1 MGLRNAIVKAIKKQ
15 MPPLSSTEKEAL
27 ASGTVGWD
35 GELMSGNPDWNKL
48 FKYEKAELTA
58 EEQAFL
64 DGPVE
69 RLCKV
74 VDNWDIQQKNDLPP
88 EAWKIIKEEG
98 FMGLEIPKEY
108 GGKGFS
114 SKAHSAV
121 VMKLA
126 SRSITAAVTV
136 MVPNSLGPAEL
147 LREYGTKE
155 QKDYYLP
162 RLANGTEI
170 PCFAL
175 TGPDAGSDAGGLP
188 DRGVVCKNEKGELGV
203 KINWEKRY
211 ITLGPIATLIGMAFK
226 LEDPDNLLGK
236 DKVDH
241 GITVALI
248 PRETPGIEIG
258 DRHAPMDLPFHNG
271 PNKGKDV
278 FIPLSAI
285 IGGPEK
291 AGKGW
296 GMLMESL
303 AVGRSLSLPA
313 LSTAAA
319 KFSSYATGAYARTRK
334 QFGTSISNFE
344 GIEEPLARMAG
355 LTYMMNAARE
365 ATLQMVDNG
374 ERPAIPSAILKYH
387 LTEGMR
393 TIVNDAMDIDGG
405 KAISNGPNNV
415 FSSLYKGV
423 PIAITVEGANIMT
436 RNLIIF
442 GQGAVRAHPY
452 TLKELD
458 ALDNP
463 NTGKAFNGFFK
474 QLGAH
479 LFKAKI
485 AGIKTFIHGA
495 TGSRFSRAPKG
506 VDKSMKKYYKQ
517 VNRLSAAFNLAT
529 NASLPLGGNLK
540 KKERVSARM
549 GDVFSNLYLASTT
562 LWYYEKQGRPK
573 EDKVLVDWAVQ
584 QALNKAETAL
594 ADALDNHPLKPA
606 RLVKHIV
613 WPRKFITAALAVGT
627 VVAGVMAAPLVML
640 AGAAATV
647 GAAIFMKDRQN
658 DKPTD
663 SLDRKVADTIRNPGE
678 VRDRLTTG
686 IFKPQGMDDPLGQ
699 LEAAFNMTIETEPVE
714 KKLYLAQK
722 AGTIERSDKRA
733 EVLEAATAAGVL
745 STEEV
750 SKLKQMDA
758 LRRSVIM
765 VDAFP
770 QAQPAT
776 AEPAPAAPAND
787 DKKEKA
793 EKKPAASAP
802 KPPKPPKAG

>member
-1 MGLRNAIVKAIKKQ
+1 MLGLRKAIVKAVKKQ
-15 MPPLSSTEKEAL
+15 MPPISATEKEAL

-35 GELMSGNPDWNKL
+35 GELMSGNPNWNKL
-48 FKYEKAELTA
+48 FQYGKAELTA

-64 DGPVE
+64 DGPCE
-69 RLCKV
+69 KLCKI
-74 VDNWDIQQKNDLPP
+74 VDNWDIQKKNDLPP

-114 SKAHSAV
+114 KKAHSAV

-147 LREYGTKE
+147 LHSYGTE
-155 QKDYYLP
+155 DQKKHYLP
-162 RLANGTEI
+162 RLANGTDI

-175 TGPDAGSDAGGLP
+175 TGPEAGSDAGSMP
-188 DRGVVCKNEKGELGV
+188 DRGIVCKNEKGELGI
-203 KINWEKRY
+203 KLNWDKRY

-236 DKVDH
+236 NQKEL

-248 PRETPGIEIG
+248 PRETPGITIG

-271 PNKGKDV
+271 PNQGKDV
-278 FIPLSAI
+278 FIKMDQI
-285 IGGPEK
+285 IGGPDN

-296 GMLMESL
+296 AMLMESL

-319 KFSSYATGAYARTRK
+319 QVSSYATGSYTRVRK

-355 LTYMMNAARE
+355 LTYLMNAARE

-393 TIVNDAMDIDGG
+393 TIVNDAMDIHGG
-405 KAISNGPNNV
+405 KAVSNGPNNT
-415 FSSLYKGV
+415 FSTLYKGV

-452 TLKELD
+452 TLKELE
-458 ALDNP
+458 ALDDPNP
-463 NTGKAFNGFFK
+463 NKAFNKFTK
-474 QLGAH
+474 VLAAH
-479 LFKAKI
+479 LGTGAVNAVKAVV
-485 AGIKTFIHGA
+485 HGA
-495 TGSRFSRAPKG
+495 TNNLFSRAPKG
-506 VDKSMKKYYKQ
+506 VDKGTKKYYKEI
-517 VNRLSAAFNLAT
+517 NRLSAAFNLAT

-549 GDVFSNLYLASTT
+549 GDVYSNLYLASTA
-562 LWYYEKQGRPK
+562 LWYFEKNGQKK
-573 EDKVLVDWAVQ
+573 EEKPLLDWAVQ
-584 QALNKAETAL
+584 HALQKAEKAL
-594 ADALDNHPLKPA
+594 EDALENHPLKPVRA
-606 RLVKHIV
+606 VKHLAFPKKLLMTALTIGA
-613 WPRKFITAALAVGT
+613 TAAGVFLGP
-627 VVAGVMAAPLVML
+627 VAGIVGGAIALGALFGVKDKHNQAPS
-640 AGAAATV
+640 
-647 GAAIFMKDRQN
+647 DY
-658 DKPTD
+658 
-663 SLDRKVADTIRNPGE
+663 LDRKVADTIRNPGE
-678 VRDRLTTG
+678 VRDNLTKG
-686 IFKPQGMDDPLGQ
+686 IFKPTDLNEPLGK
-699 LEAAFNMTIETEPVE
+699 LEAAFKLVGEVDPIE
-714 KKLYLAQK
+714 KKIYLAQK
-722 AGTIERSDKRA
+722 AGTLTKGAPKA
-733 EVLEAATAAGVL
+733 ETLETAVKAGVL
-745 STEEV
+745 TQAEAEKV
-750 SKLKQMDA
+750 QQMDK
-758 LRRSVIM
+758 LRRSVID

-770 QAQPAT
+770 QVQ
-776 AEPAPAAPAND
+776 
-787 DKKEKA
+787 
-793 EKKPAASAP
+793 PAASAP
-802 KPPKPPKAG
+802 ANGNGKTAPAAPPKAA

>member
-1 MGLRNAIVKAIKKQ
+1 MGIRSAIVKAVKKQ
-15 MPPLSSTEKEAL
+15 MPPISATEKEAL

-48 FKYEKAELTA
+48 FKYDKAELTA

-69 RLCKV
+69 KLCKM
-74 VDNWDIQQKNDLPP
+74 VDNWEIQKTNDLPP
-88 EAWKIIKEEG
+88 EAWKVIKEEG
-98 FMGLEIPKEY
+98 FLGLEIPKEY

-114 SKAHSAV
+114 KKAHSAV

-147 LREYGTKE
+147 LHAYGTKE
-155 QKDYYLP
+155 QKEHYLP
-162 RLANGTEI
+162 RLANGTDI

-175 TGPDAGSDAGGLP
+175 TGPEAGSDAGSIP
-188 DRGVVCKNEKGELGV
+188 DRGVIVKNEKGELGI
-203 KINWEKRY
+203 KLNWDKRY

-236 DKVDH
+236 GQKDL

-248 PRETPGIEIG
+248 PRDTPGITIG

-271 PNKGKDV
+271 PNQGKDV
-278 FIPLSAI
+278 FIPMDAI

-296 GMLMESL
+296 AMLMESL

-319 KFSSYATGAYARTRK
+319 QVSSYATGSYARVRK

-355 LTYMMNAARE
+355 LTYLMNAARE

-393 TIVNDAMDIDGG
+393 TIVNDAMDIHGG

-415 FSSLYKGV
+415 FSTLYKGV

-452 TLKELD
+452 TLKELE
-458 ALDNP
+458 ALDDPNP
-463 NTGKAFNGFFK
+463 GKAFNKFSK
-474 QLGAH
+474 VLAAH
-479 LFKAKI
+479 LGTGAVNAVKAMV
-485 AGIKTFIHGA
+485 HGA
-495 TGSRFSRAPKG
+495 TGSRLSRAPKG
-506 VDKSMKKYYKQ
+506 VAKGTKQYYKQ
-517 VNRLSAAFNLAT
+517 INRLSAAFNLAA

-549 GDVFSNLYLASTT
+549 GDVYSNLYLASTA
-562 LWYYEKQGRPK
+562 LWYYEKNGAKK
-573 EDKVLVDWAVQ
+573 EEKVLLDWAVQ
-584 QALNKAETAL
+584 HALNKAENAL
-594 ADALDNHPLKPA
+594 KDALDNHPLKA
-606 RLVKHIV
+606 AGMTKHIAF
-613 WPRKFITAALAVGT
+613 PRKLLTGVLAVAT
-627 VVAGVMAAPLVML
+627 VAAAFVAAPVVAIV
-640 AGAAATV
+640 GAAATL
-647 GAAIFMKDRQN
+647 GAAMFIRDKQN
-658 DKPTD
+658 HAPSDY
-663 SLDRKVADTIRNPGE
+663 LDRKVADTIRNPGE
-678 VRDRLTTG
+678 VRDRLTKS
-686 IFKPQGMDDPLGQ
+686 IFKPTDEKDPLGK
-699 LEAAFNMTIETEPVE
+699 LETAFNLTVEVEPLE
-714 KKLYLAQK
+714 KKIYLAQK
-722 AGTIERSDKRA
+722 AGTLQKGAPRA
-733 EVLEAATAAGVL
+733 EMLAAAEAAKVLTAD
-745 STEEV
+745 EV
-750 SKLKQMDA
+750 AKVKRMDV
-758 LRRSVIM
+758 LRRAVID

-770 QAQPAT
+770 QAK
-776 AEPAPAAPAND
+776 PAPAAND
-787 DKKEKA
+787 APKA
-793 EKKPAASAP
+793 SPAA
-802 KPPKPPKAG
+802 PPKAA

>member
-1 MGLRNAIVKAIKKQ
+1 MGIRSAIVKAVKKQ
-15 MPPLSSTEKEAL
+15 MPPISATEKEAL

-35 GELMSGNPDWNKL
+35 GDLMSGKPNWDNL
-48 FKYEKAELTA
+48 FKYEKATLSA

-69 RLCKV
+69 KLCKLL
-74 VDNWDIQQKNDLPP
+74 DNWDIQIKNDLPP

-98 FMGLEIPKEY
+98 FMGLEIPTEY

-147 LREYGTKE
+147 IGAYGTKE

-175 TGPDAGSDAGGLP
+175 TGPDAGSDAGSIP
-188 DRGVVCKNEKGELGV
+188 DRGVVVKNEKGELGI
-203 KINWEKRY
+203 KLNWDKRY

-236 DKVDH
+236 GQKDL
-241 GITVALI
+241 GITVALV
-248 PRETPGIEIG
+248 PRNTPGVVIG

-271 PNKGKDV
+271 PNQGHDV
-278 FIPLSAI
+278 FVPLDAI
-285 IGGPEK
+285 IGGPDK

-296 GMLMESL
+296 AMLMESL

-319 KFSSYATGAYARTRK
+319 QVSSYATGSYARVRK

-355 LTYMMNAARE
+355 LTYLMNAARE
-365 ATLQMVDNG
+365 ATLQMVDSG

-393 TIVNDAMDIDGG
+393 TIVNDAMDIHGG
-405 KAISNGPNNV
+405 KAVSNGPSNV
-415 FSSLYKGV
+415 FSTLYKGI

-458 ALDNP
+458 ALDDPNP
-463 NTGKAFNGFFK
+463 NKAFNKFVK
-474 QLGAH
+474 VLGAH
-479 LFKAKI
+479 LGTGALN
-485 AGIKTFIHGA
+485 AGRALFHGA
-495 TGSRFSRAPKG
+495 TGSRFAGSPKG
-506 VDKSMKKYYKQ
+506 VDKDTRKYYRQ
-517 VNRLSAAFNLAT
+517 VNRLAAAFNLAA

-549 GDVFSNLYLASTT
+549 GDVYSNLYLASTA
-562 LWYYEKQGRPK
+562 LWYFEKNGAKK
-573 EDKVLVDWAVQ
+573 EEKVLLDWAVQ
-584 QALNKAETAL
+584 HALNKAEKAL
-594 ADALDNHPLKPA
+594 DDALENHPLKA
-606 RLVKHIV
+606 TRLVKPIV
-613 WPRKFITAALAVGT
+613 FPRKLLTGVLAIGTAAAAFVAAP
-627 VVAGVMAAPLVML
+627 VVAIV
-640 AGAAATV
+640 GAVATV
-647 GAAIFMKDRQN
+647 GAALFIKDHQTRN
-658 DKPTD
+658 PTD
-663 SLDRKVADTIRNPGE
+663 SLDRKVADTIRIPGE
-678 VRDRLTTG
+678 VRDNLTKG
-686 IFKPQGMDDPLGQ
+686 IFKPTNEADPLGK
-699 LEAAFNMTIETEPVE
+699 LEMAFKLSVEVEPLE
-714 KKLYLAQK
+714 KKIYLAQK
-722 AGTIERSDKRA
+722 AGTISKEMPRA
-733 EVLEAATAAGVL
+733 AMLDAALAGNVLTADEVVKVKEMDRLR
-745 STEEV
+745 
-750 SKLKQMDA
+750 KLVVA
-758 LRRSVIM
+758 

-770 QAQPAT
+770 QT
-776 AEPAPAAPAND
+776 APAAA
-787 DKKEKA
+787 
-793 EKKPAASAP
+793 AASAP
-802 KPPKPPKAG
+802 DSKPLPPKAA

>member
-1 MGLRNAIVKAIKKQ
+1 MGIRSAIVKAVKKQ
-15 MPPLSSTEKEAL
+15 MPPISATEKEAL

-35 GELMSGNPDWNKL
+35 GELMSGSPNWDNL

-69 RLCKV
+69 KLCKL
-74 VDNWDIQQKNDLPP
+74 VDNWEIQKTNDLPP

-147 LREYGTKE
+147 IGAYGTQA

-175 TGPDAGSDAGGLP
+175 TGPDAGSDAGSIP
-188 DRGVVCKNEKGELGV
+188 DRGVVVKNEKGELG
-203 KINWEKRY
+203 IRLNWEKRY
-211 ITLGPIATLIGMAFK
+211 ITLGPIASLIGMAFK

-236 DKVDH
+236 NQKDL
-241 GITVALI
+241 GITVALV
-248 PRETPGIEIG
+248 PRDTPGIEIG

-278 FIPLSAI
+278 FVPIDAI

-296 GMLMESL
+296 AMLMESL

-319 KFSSYATGAYARTRK
+319 KLSSYATGSYSRVRK
-334 QFGTSISNFE
+334 QFGTSIANFE

-355 LTYMMNAARE
+355 LTYLMNAARE
-365 ATLQMVDNG
+365 ATLQMVDAG

-393 TIVNDAMDIDGG
+393 TIVNDAMDIHGG
-405 KAISNGPNNV
+405 KAVSNGPQNI
-415 FSSLYKGV
+415 FSTLYKGI

-458 ALDNP
+458 ALDDPNP
-463 NTGKAFNGFFK
+463 NKAFNKFTK
-474 QLGAH
+474 VLAAH
-479 LFKAKI
+479 LGTGAVNAVKAM
-485 AGIKTFIHGA
+485 IHGA
-495 TGSRFSRAPKG
+495 TGSRFAKSPKG
-506 VDKSMKKYYKQ
+506 VDKATRKYYKQ
-517 VNRLSAAFNLAT
+517 INRLSAAFNLAA

-549 GDVFSNLYLASTT
+549 GDVYSHLYLASTA
-562 LWYYEKQGRPK
+562 LWYFEKNGAKK
-573 EDKVLVDWAVQ
+573 EEKVLLDWAVQ
-584 QALNKAETAL
+584 TSLAKAEKAL
-594 ADALDNHPLKPA
+594 DDALTNHPLKPT

-613 WPRKFITAALAVGT
+613 FPRKLLTAALAVGT
-627 VVAGVMAAPLVML
+627 AVAAFTVAPVVAIV
-640 AGAAATV
+640 GAVATV
-647 GAAIFMKDRQN
+647 GAALFIKDHQN
-658 DKPTD
+658 KVPGDY
-663 SLDRKVADTIRNPGE
+663 LDRKVADTIRVPGE
-678 VRDRLTTG
+678 VRDNLTRG
-686 IFKPQGMDDPLGQ
+686 VFKPTDEQEPLGKLEMAFKLSTEVDPL
-699 LEAAFNMTIETEPVE
+699 E
-714 KKLYLAQK
+714 KKLYLATK
-722 AGTIERSDKRA
+722 AGTISKEQPRA
-733 EVLEAATAAGVL
+733 AMLEAAVANNVL
-745 STEEV
+745 SADEAAKVKE
-750 SKLKQMDA
+750 MDR
-758 LRRSVIM
+758 LRRAVIE

-770 QAQPAT
+770 QVK
-776 AEPAPAAPAND
+776 PAPASNDAP
-787 DKKEKA
+787 KA
-793 EKKPAASAP
+793 TPAA
-802 KPPKPPKAG
+802 PPKAA

>member
-1 MGLRNAIVKAIKKQ
+1 MGIRSAIVKAVKKQ
-15 MPPLSSTEKEAL
+15 MPPISATEKEAL

-35 GELMSGNPDWNKL
+35 GELMSGSPNWDKL

-69 RLCKV
+69 KLCKI
-74 VDNWDIQQKNDLPP
+74 VDNWEIQKTNDLPP

-147 LREYGTKE
+147 IGAYGTQA

-175 TGPDAGSDAGGLP
+175 TGPDAGSDAGSIP
-188 DRGVVCKNEKGELGV
+188 DRGVVVKNEKGELG
-203 KINWEKRY
+203 IRMNWEKRY
-211 ITLGPIATLIGMAFK
+211 ITLGPIASLIGMAFK

-236 DKVDH
+236 GVKDL
-241 GITVALI
+241 GITVALV
-248 PRETPGIEIG
+248 PRNTPGVEIG

-271 PNKGKDV
+271 PNKGTDV
-278 FIPLSAI
+278 FVPIDAI
-285 IGGPEK
+285 IGGPDK

-296 GMLMESL
+296 AMLMESL

-319 KFSSYATGAYARTRK
+319 KLSSYATGSYSRVRK

-355 LTYMMNAARE
+355 LTYLMNAARE
-365 ATLQMVDNG
+365 ATLQMVDAG

-393 TIVNDAMDIDGG
+393 TIVNDAMDIHGG
-405 KAISNGPNNV
+405 KAVSNGPQNV
-415 FSSLYKGV
+415 FSTLYKGI

-458 ALDNP
+458 ALDDPNP
-463 NTGKAFNGFFK
+463 NKAFNRFAK
-474 QLGAH
+474 VLAAH
-479 LFKAKI
+479 LGTGAVNAVKALV
-485 AGIKTFIHGA
+485 HGA
-495 TGSRFSRAPKG
+495 TGSRFAKAPKG
-506 VDKSMKKYYKQ
+506 VDKATKKYYKQ
-517 VNRLSAAFNLAT
+517 INRLSAAFNLAA

-549 GDVFSNLYLASTT
+549 GDVYSNLYLASTA
-562 LWYYEKQGRPK
+562 LWYYEKNGANK
-573 EDKVLVDWAVQ
+573 DEKVLLDWAVQ
-584 QALNKAETAL
+584 HALSKAEKAL
-594 ADALDNHPLKPA
+594 DDALENHPLKA
-606 RLVKHIV
+606 TRLVKHIV
-613 WPRKFITAALAVGT
+613 FPRKLLTGALAVGT
-627 VVAGVMAAPLVML
+627 AVAAFVAAPVVAIV
-640 AGAAATV
+640 GAVATV
-647 GAAIFMKDRQN
+647 GAALFIKDHQN
-658 DKPTD
+658 KPSGD
-663 SLDRKVADTIRNPGE
+663 YLDRKVADTIRHPGE
-678 VRDRLTTG
+678 VRDNLTRG
-686 IFKPQGMDDPLGQ
+686 VFKPTDEKEPLGK
-699 LEAAFNMTIETEPVE
+699 LEMAFKLSVEVEPLE
-714 KKLYLAQK
+714 KKIYLATK
-722 AGTIERSDKRA
+722 AGTISKEQPRA
-733 EVLEAATAAGVL
+733 KLIEAAVANNVITADEAAKVV
-745 STEEV
+745 E
-750 SKLKQMDA
+750 MDR
-758 LRRSVIM
+758 LRRAVIM

-770 QAQPAT
+770 QATPAAANDAPKAT
-776 AEPAPAAPAND
+776 PAAP
-787 DKKEKA
+787 
-793 EKKPAASAP
+793 
-802 KPPKPPKAG
+802 PKAA